1 MSDAVLVIA
10 DVTGIQSYV
19 FSSNRLRDHIGASE
33 LVVRATGM
41 WAADAFNALG
51 PTNCTGVDHHGRLT
65 INPDVRYEDNAI
77 VAELLYSGGGNVV
90 ALVRSEE
97 LAHRWAADLSTRVMV
112 EAPGLGIV
120 CIHSKPF
127 SWVPTGTDLGALIG
141 SLVDNELR
149 LAKQY
154 RRASTPLLGL
164 GVSAECRATGLP
176 AIAVDATDGD
186 KPISREIQ
194 ARLDALPAA
203 EQRFTAM
210 LYDYVGADRLGFESP
225 SRLDDLG
232 RTFGERSY
240 IAVVH
245 IDGNGMGKRFKA
257 AWAGRSNR
265 DAVTQ
270 VRALSDAVHNAGM
283 VALGRALAPLI
294 TRSGDLIAP
303 FDRQGYLP
311 VRPIIYGGDDIT
323 FACDGR
329 LGVRLAAAFVEALED
344 ATASLPDGGSAVTSA
359 AGVAIVKTHYPFR
372 RAYDLAEE
380 LCKEAKQTLGRAAS
394 SLDWHIAMSG
404 LLADI
409 DTIRAREY
417 QSPDENGIARS
428 LTMRPLSLHSGDI
441 PWRSWAQVRE
451 TVEAFQ
457 KSQDWADRRNK
468 VKRLR
473 EVLRDGGTPTQ
484 QFLSLYGI
492 GQLPGYSQAPPI
504 LRDQGWLDGVC
515 GYFDPI
521 ELLDFYISL

>member
-1 MSDAVLVIA
+1 MHDAVLVIA

-19 FSSNRLRDHIGASE
+19 FSSNRLRDNVGASE
-33 LVVRATGM
+33 LVARATGQ
-41 WAADAFNALG
+41 WAAEAFNALG
-51 PTNCTGVDHHGRLT
+51 PTNCAGVDRDGRLT
-65 INPDVRYEDNAI
+65 INPGVRYEDDDV

-90 ALVRSEE
+90 ALMRDQE
-97 LAHRWAADLSTRVMV
+97 LARRWVTTLSTRVIV

-120 CIHSKPF
+120 CVYSEPF
-127 SWVPTGTDLGALIG
+127 SWDPLGVDLSARISQL
-141 SLVDNELR
+141 LDNELR
-149 LAKQY
+149 HAKQY
-154 RRASTPLLGL
+154 RAASTPLLGL

-176 AIAVDATDGD
+176 AVAVDGTDGD
-186 KPISREIQ
+186 KPISREIE
-194 ARLDALPAA
+194 ARLAALTYAD
-203 EQRFTAM
+203 QRFDAM
-210 LYDYVGADRLGFESP
+210 LHAYVGRDRLGFKLP

-232 RTFGERSY
+232 RSKGDSSY

-245 IDGNGMGKRFKA
+245 ADGNGLGKRFKA

-265 DAVTQ
+265 EAITH
-270 VRALSDAVHNAGM
+270 VRDLSSAVHSAGM
-283 VALGRALAPLI
+283 LALGRALAPLI
-294 TRSGDLIAP
+294 TRSGGLIDP

-329 LGVRLAAAFVEALED
+329 LGVRLAAAFVEELERV
-344 ATASLPDGGSAVTSA
+344 TASLPDGGGPITSA

-380 LCKEAKQTLGRAAS
+380 LCKRAKDTVGRTAS
-394 SLDWHIAMSG
+394 SLDWHVAMSG
-404 LLADI
+404 LLADV

-417 QSPDENGIARS
+417 QILGEDGEIHS
-428 LTMRPLSLHSGDI
+428 LTVRPLPLHGAEV
-441 PWRSWAQVRE
+441 PWRSWVQVRE

-457 KSQDWADRRNK
+457 KSDDWSNKRNK

-473 EVLRDGGTPTQ
+473 EVLRDGGSRTQ
-484 QFLSLYGI
+484 QFLSLYGT
-492 GQLPGYSQAPPI
+492 GPLPGYSLAPTT
-504 LRDQGWLDGVC
+504 LHERGWLDGVC